1 MMGKPVRFAI
11 ALFSSTASA
20 VEQPVD
26 VDVAI
31 EACCMLPERFGGV
44 NRQEKR
50 NPVGPIH
57 PNGMQPRYRRQLLVL
72 RTGIFTDL

>member
-1 MMGKPVRFAI
+1 MGKPVRFAI

-20 VEQPVD
+20 EREMRRVEQPVD

-50 NPVGPIH
+50 NPVGRFIQMARNPGADAVRGK
-57 PNGMQPRYRRQLLVL
+57 NSG
-72 RTGIFTDL
+72 